1 MPAVWR
7 RAEGLR
13 FLDWGE
19 AQALLHVPA
28 FGATHL
34 VDAELARWV
43 MSWPEQ
49 GMALDEQSPGIDDAG
64 HLRVQVDALVQAGI
78 VQGVAPGSEDA

>member
-1 MPAVWR
+1 MPAIWR

-28 FGATHL
+28 LGATHL

-49 GMALDEQSPGIDDAG
+49 GTTLDEQALAAEDAE
-64 HLRVQVDALVQAGI
+64 HLRVQVDALAQAGI
-78 VQGVAPGSEDA
+78 VHGVAPGSADA